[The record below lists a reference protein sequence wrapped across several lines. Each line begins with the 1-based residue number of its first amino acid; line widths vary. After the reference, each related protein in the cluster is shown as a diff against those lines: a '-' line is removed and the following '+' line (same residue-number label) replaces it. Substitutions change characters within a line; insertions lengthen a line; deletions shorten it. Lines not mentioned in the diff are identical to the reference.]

1 MKTIVDCLTEADWE
15 ECREP
20 DGYARVRGLAIRY
33 IGVARRRTSGRVSA
47 HLADKGIAPD
57 IISIVISDLERDGY
71 IDDYKLACAVVR
83 ERRGRKAEGERALRF
98 RMRGLGM
105 KGEAIELAIDEEPID
120 DTTRVREFLE
130 TKCEQSIVQL
140 ANMTEFSETGLKIK
154 SKVLRACGGRGF
166 ELSVALPV
174 FDALVA
180 ELRDSL
186 I

>member
-1 MKTIVDCLTEADWE
+1 MKTIADCLTDTDLGGY
-15 ECREP
+15 REP
-20 DGYARVRGLAIRY
+20 DGYARARGLAIRY

-47 HLADKGIAPD
+47 HLVDKETAPD
-57 IISIVISDLERDGY
+57 IVSIVVSDLERDGY

-105 KGEAIELAIDEEPID
+105 KSEAIELAISEDSAD
-120 DTTRVREFLE
+120 DMTRVREFLE
-130 TKCEQSIVQL
+130 TKCEQSIVQF
-140 ANMTEFSETGLKIK
+140 ANMPEPSEIGMKIK

-166 ELSVALPV
+166 ELSVAIPV

-180 ELRDSL
+180 KERDSL
-186 I
+186 T